1 MQQIKGSFSGR
12 VSWAK
17 SIPQNETPKH
27 EVSIVE
33 IEGPQKSSDA
43 LWNGARITYW
53 GVGETISGNGTQ
65 RGYFI
70 DRHADG
76 TIDRGI
82 FEAQVTT
89 SGSGMTLQGTFTFTG
104 GTGQFNG
111 LTGGGKFRTRM
122 TSPTELECTW
132 EGAYQLAETGRGAGR

>member
-1 MQQIKGSFSGR
+1 MQQMRGSFSAH
-12 VSWAK
+12 VSWQTT
-17 SIPQNETPKH
+17 IPQNETPKH
-27 EVSIVE
+27 DVTIVQ
-33 IEGPQKSSDA
+33 IAGVQKSSDA
-43 LWNGARITYW
+43 LWNSARIAYW
-53 GVGETISGNGTQ
+53 GLGETISGNGTQ

-76 TIDRGI
+76 SMDRGT

-89 SGSGMTLQGTFTFTG
+89 TGNDMTLQGTFTFSG
-104 GTGQFNG
+104 GTGKFNG
-111 LTGGGKFRTRM
+111 LTGGGTFRTRM